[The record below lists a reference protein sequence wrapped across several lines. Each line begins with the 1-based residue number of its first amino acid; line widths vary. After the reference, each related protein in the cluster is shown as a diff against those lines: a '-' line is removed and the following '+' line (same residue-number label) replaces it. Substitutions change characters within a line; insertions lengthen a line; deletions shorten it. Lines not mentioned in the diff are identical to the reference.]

1 MLVSVQMRR
10 LDEDDLHSS
19 IVSLSMYRSSLM
31 SASSVFDLDQ
41 CFLAGHER
49 LLTS

>member
-1 MLVSVQMRR
+1 MLASVQMRR
-10 LDEDDLHSS
+10 LAEDDLHPS

-41 CFLAGHER
+41 RFLLVMSAF
-49 LLTS
+49 